1 LRLIDNTMPEPYWA
15 SRSAFDTTEFVAY
28 LLDGRFGQN
37 TRSSDHSGLQQ
48 NVRDFVISDI
58 FIVKK
63 YSEKRKRFSVAR
75 LVL

>member
-1 LRLIDNTMPEPYWA
+1 
-15 SRSAFDTTEFVAY
+15 VAY

-37 TRSSDHSGLQQ
+37 TRSYDLNGLQQ
-48 NVRDFVISDI
+48 NVRDLLVCDI
-58 FIVKK
+58 FIVDK